1 VTELLNLA
9 VSHDEMRQIPHGLK
23 TYTDQGSLQF
33 EQNKDV
39 AFAENPKMNRCPSE
53 WRVSK
58 LRSVY

>member
-1 VTELLNLA
+1 VTEPLNLA
-9 VSHDEMRQIPHGLK
+9 ASGHEMRQIPHGLK
-23 TYTDQGSLQF
+23 IRSDRGSLQF